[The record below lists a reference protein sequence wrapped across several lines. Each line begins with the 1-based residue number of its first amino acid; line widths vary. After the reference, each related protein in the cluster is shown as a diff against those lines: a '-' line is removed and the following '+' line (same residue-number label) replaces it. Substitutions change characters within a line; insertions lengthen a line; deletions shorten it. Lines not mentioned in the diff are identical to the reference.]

1 MLLRMLFVTAPLLII
16 IIILCYSLYS
26 VNTEKRENIDNY
38 REQNNIADIQLKHVQ
53 FLNQRAT
60 VTKL

>member
-1 MLLRMLFVTAPLLII
+1 MLLRMLFVTS
-16 IIILCYSLYS
+16 ILCYSLYS
-26 VNTEKRENIDNY
+26 GNTEKRENIDNY

-53 FLNQRAT
+53 FLNQCAT